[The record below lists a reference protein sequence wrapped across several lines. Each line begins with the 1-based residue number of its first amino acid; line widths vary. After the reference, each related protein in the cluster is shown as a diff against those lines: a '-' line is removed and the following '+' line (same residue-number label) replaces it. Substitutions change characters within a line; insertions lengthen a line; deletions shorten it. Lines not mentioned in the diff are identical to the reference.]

1 MAMVL
6 INTHDSP
13 CPQEYVVAVAR
24 SRTRT
29 LGGTA
34 STGFTGRL
42 AGMLLVLVLLVLVGG
57 AAFLATW
64 DIPAPTATVEKV
76 IPDER
81 FRR

>member
-1 MAMVL
+1 
-6 INTHDSP
+6 
-13 CPQEYVVAVAR
+13 VAR
-24 SRTRT
+24 SRNRT
-29 LGGTA
+29 FGGSA
-34 STGFTGRL
+34 SSGITGRI
-42 AGMLLVLVLLVLVGG
+42 AGMLLVLALVVLVGG